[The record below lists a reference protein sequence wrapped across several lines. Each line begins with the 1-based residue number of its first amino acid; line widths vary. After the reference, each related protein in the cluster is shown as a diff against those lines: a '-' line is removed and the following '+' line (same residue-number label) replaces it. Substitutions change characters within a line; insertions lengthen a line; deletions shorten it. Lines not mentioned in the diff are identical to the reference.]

1 MEGQAQD
8 YYFCRE
14 RNFQRRISEGSG
26 SVDVCWEGYGEW
38 LGRVEGKQNKAG
50 LGGVAVRG
58 VTPKRESESTADIKG
73 KVWGLEIE
81 AI

>member
-1 MEGQAQD
+1 M
-8 YYFCRE
+8 
-14 RNFQRRISEGSG
+14 
-26 SVDVCWEGYGEW
+26 SVGEGYGEW

-58 VTPKRESESTADIKG
+58 VTPKRERESTADIKG